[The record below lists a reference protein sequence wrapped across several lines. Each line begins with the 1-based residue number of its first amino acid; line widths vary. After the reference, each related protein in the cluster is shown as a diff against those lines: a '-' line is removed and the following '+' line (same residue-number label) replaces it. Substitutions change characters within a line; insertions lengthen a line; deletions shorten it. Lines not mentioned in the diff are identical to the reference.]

1 MNRREKCNIRYTDG
15 YIIPWICG
23 LFLCMYICQFANLPT
38 PYCWWKRIL
47 HQLRIPVFHV
57 CHVPTLDSMCI
68 MCGLMEWAEAS
79 GRLMGFHYSGWCESR
94 LWWSH
99 ELHHLQW
106 DGQDSLSGRDP
117 AQCMSPNST
126 PTEFQVGNHEN
137 SCVSYRQG
145 ASESMRVIPWL
156 RVPAVRCGG
165 HRGFRSG
172 EATANGCEVVIQHG
186 KTKASGKNLLCRR
199 PKPLLSSLFFFGG
212 KGFSIVFPK
221 VLWVLLSKSH
231 AFLELFFLLS
241 CHYVRVFDGLR
252 FKRPQC
258 NKSYGPKKWLRSASS
273 GSLCQKGLQASST
286 TSGCGLPLWRCQNGD
301 VFGKGELEEVNAM
314 QKKSQDEPH

>member
-1 MNRREKCNIRYTDG
+1 
-15 YIIPWICG
+15 
-23 LFLCMYICQFANLPT
+23 
-38 PYCWWKRIL
+38 
-47 HQLRIPVFHV
+47 
-57 CHVPTLDSMCI
+57 
-68 MCGLMEWAEAS
+68 
-79 GRLMGFHYSGWCESR
+79 
-94 LWWSH
+94 
-99 ELHHLQW
+99 
-106 DGQDSLSGRDP
+106 
-117 AQCMSPNST
+117 MSPNST

-199 PKPLLSSLFFFGG
+199 PKPLLSSLFFLEGR
-212 KGFSIVFPK
+212 VFPSFFLK
-221 VLWVLLSKSH
+221 FFGFFDQRAMLSLSC
-231 AFLELFFLLS
+231 FFLLS

-258 NKSYGPKKWLRSASS
+258 NKAYGPKKWLRSASS

-286 TSGCGLPLWRCQNGD
+286 TSGCGLPL
-301 VFGKGELEEVNAM
+301 
-314 QKKSQDEPH
+314 